1 MKLLA
6 YQKADFSSPIITV
19 HEALRLR
26 RQFPEEWE
34 GKHFYDLIKLR
45 PIVPVDRGA
54 KSSIFAYL
62 GGSGDGHGKGSKGI
76 AHELVQEYVC
86 KLLTWRIRLF
96 GKEFMLKIE
105 ETSDEWPVHD
115 DRSGLN
121 YSVDC
126 QLVLSPDSD
135 LYYET
140 SGVIGIEVTDTHKTG
155 PRKKKALTRAGLVI
169 LDLQMIQDWHVA
181 TDATITSKDL
191 NLLRRRIFGFLN
203 KGTTG
208 LGCLCKPAHVRI

>member
-6 YQKADFSSPIITV
+6 YQKANFSSPIITV

-26 RQFPEEWE
+26 RQYPEEWE

-45 PIVPVDRGA
+45 PMMPVDRGA
-54 KSSIFAYL
+54 KSSSFAYL

-96 GKEFMLKIE
+96 GKEFVLTID

-135 LYYET
+135 LYHET

-155 PRKKKALTRAGLVI
+155 PRKKKALARAGLVI
-169 LDLQMIQDWHVA
+169 LELQMIPDWHVA
-181 TDATITSKDL
+181 NDVKITSEDL
-191 NLLRRRIFGFLN
+191 NQLRKRIFGFLN
-203 KGTTG
+203 KGTR
-208 LGCLCKPAHVRI
+208 LGCLCKPAYVRI